1 MLIRTENITKS
12 YNNRIIIDDVSL
24 NINEGN
30 ITGLIGINGAGKTTI
45 MKLLSQIIIPDSGNI
60 IFMDEPLCK
69 KSLINI
75 GYMPEEK
82 GLYKNMKVKEY
93 LKYISDLYLLS
104 NTASFINE
112 WMYKLSMEEYYN
124 SYINNLS
131 KGTVQKIQFISTII
145 HKPRF
150 LILDEPFS
158 GLDPISHE
166 VLERE
171 LKTLKEQG
179 TTILLSTHRVEQVES
194 LCDEVM
200 FIHKGK
206 IILNGKTMD
215 IRKSY
220 SEKIFT
226 IIVDDSSLI
235 SKEMIVKYNIISVNN
250 NNIQIQFNTSTEI
263 KAFID
268 YIYSIGSNLIAFN
281 ENIPS
286 VKSIFINSIK

>member
-1 MLIRTENITKS
+1 
-12 YNNRIIIDDVSL
+12 
-24 NINEGN
+24 
-30 ITGLIGINGAGKTTI
+30 
-45 MKLLSQIIIPDSGNI
+45 
-60 IFMDEPLCK
+60 
-69 KSLINI
+69 
-75 GYMPEEK
+75 
-82 GLYKNMKVKEY
+82 
-93 LKYISDLYLLS
+93 
-104 NTASFINE
+104 
-112 WMYKLSMEEYYN
+112 
-124 SYINNLS
+124 
-131 KGTVQKIQFISTII
+131 
-145 HKPRF
+145 
-150 LILDEPFS
+150 LDEPFS

>member
-131 KGTVQKIQFISTII
+131 KGTVKNSIYINYNTQT
-145 HKPRF
+145 
-150 LILDEPFS
+150 
-158 GLDPISHE
+158 
-166 VLERE
+166 
-171 LKTLKEQG
+171 
-179 TTILLSTHRVEQVES
+179 
-194 LCDEVM
+194 
-200 FIHKGK
+200 
-206 IILNGKTMD
+206 
-215 IRKSY
+215 
-220 SEKIFT
+220 KIF
-226 IIVDDSSLI
+226 
-235 SKEMIVKYNIISVNN
+235 NIGRT
-250 NNIQIQFNTSTEI
+250 F
-263 KAFID
+263 
-268 YIYSIGSNLIAFN
+268 
-281 ENIPS
+281 
-286 VKSIFINSIK
+286 